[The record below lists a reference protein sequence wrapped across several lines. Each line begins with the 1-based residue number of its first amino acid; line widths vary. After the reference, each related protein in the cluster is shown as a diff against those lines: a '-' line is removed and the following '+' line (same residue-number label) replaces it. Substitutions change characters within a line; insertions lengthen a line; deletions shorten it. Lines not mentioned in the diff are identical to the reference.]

1 MASSL
6 WTPIVRTIIRDSLG
20 FGWSA
25 NRIFSALPGWG
36 LPSYHRADFLSVVR
50 YEREFL
56 RVGKP
61 TVDAPGNIPFP
72 QNIMVEEEFDADFRY
87 RIHGRM
93 TYYDADLDDEVET
106 DIQMYSDDNLGK
118 DGWENDFIDRY
129 ERGYEEEEKQ
139 LLYVSFQ
146 KVTHQAGY
154 RY

>member
-1 MASSL
+1 
-6 WTPIVRTIIRDSLG
+6 
-20 FGWSA
+20 
-25 NRIFSALPGWG
+25 
-36 LPSYHRADFLSVVR
+36 
-50 YEREFL
+50 
-56 RVGKP
+56 
-61 TVDAPGNIPFP
+61 
-72 QNIMVEEEFDADFRY
+72 MVEEEFDADFRY